1 MKKVS
6 FVKMSGAG
14 NDFILFDKKITPELQ
29 LNSEAIEKMCS
40 RRTGIGAD
48 GVLVIDDQ
56 EGLNFT
62 MEYFNADGSTGTL
75 CGNGARCA
83 LRYADYSGRIPSR
96 EAKFTSNGNSYSGEI
111 LGPDYVKFNF
121 GTPCDYRPLMSLKAQ
136 GQQIMASYINT
147 GSPHVVIKSDDVL
160 KPGNSKEVFSDLGEL
175 PVFSLGRE
183 IRYLSDFAP
192 GGTNVNFIKIS
203 GGKVYIRTYE
213 RGVEDE
219 TWACGT
225 GSVASA
231 LVCFLKGELK
241 SPVLL
246 VTKGGD
252 ELKVEFKADGENIRD
267 LSLSGP
273 AVITFTGE
281 FYKNL
286 YF

>member
-14 NDFILFDKKITPELQ
+14 NDFILLDKKETPELK
-29 LNSEAIEKMCS
+29 LTPEAIMKMCS

-48 GVLVIDDQ
+48 GVLEIGDFP
-56 EGLNFT
+56 GYNFS
-62 MEYFNADGSTGTL
+62 MEYYNADGSTGTL

-83 LRYADYSGRIPSR
+83 LRYADYSGRIPSQKA
-96 EAKFTSNGNSYSGEI
+96 EFISNGEIYSGEI
-111 LGPDYVKFNF
+111 LGPDFVKFNF
-121 GTPCDYRPLMSLKAQ
+121 GVPKDYRPEMTLNAA
-136 GQQIMASYINT
+136 GQQIKASFINT
-147 GSPHVVIKSDDVL
+147 GSPHVVIKADAVL
-160 KPGNSKEVFSDLGEL
+160 KPGSLKEAYEDLIEF
-175 PVFSLGRE
+175 PVFELGRQ

-192 GGTNVNFIKIS
+192 KGTNVNFIKIS
-203 GGKVYIRTYE
+203 GGKVFIRTYE

-231 LVCFLKGELK
+231 LVCYLKGEMQ
-241 SPVLL
+241 SPITL